1 MSYLFPARQLPCSFL
16 ERDTILAFVFL
27 CLATSF
33 AVADEQPITADN
45 VNLTAEAFLNALA
58 SNDPEEKEKAG
69 IYLLA
74 VSDASEGTRWC
85 DHASFKTITLR
96 EVVYNYLKKQPVARL
111 HARAAPMIEEALNTS
126 LPCRR

>member
-1 MSYLFPARQLPCSFL
+1 MECKIRVRKVNCPIFFPARQLPCSFL

-58 SNDPEEKEKAG
+58 SNDLKEKEKAG

-74 VSDASEGTRWC
+74 DASERGGWC
-85 DHASFKTITLR
+85 DHASFKTIYTER
-96 EVVYNYLKKQPVARL
+96 VVYNYLKKQPVAT
-111 HARAAPMIEEALNTS
+111 ARA
-126 LPCRR
+126 